1 MVMANKWSGDRGTEK
16 KGNVSS
22 HAFLRINSGCNA
34 RCNADISALSK
45 LDFNPLPPALKTIL
59 GVAQTYWPLNYKGN
73 LTETDNKIP
82 NL

>member
-1 MVMANKWSGDRGTEK
+1 MLSFALTHSRHSP
-16 KGNVSS
+16 VS
-22 HAFLRINSGCNA
+22 RA
-34 RCNADISALSK
+34 RCNADIPALGK
-45 LDFNPLPPALKTIL
+45 LEFNPLPPALKRTIL

>member
-1 MVMANKWSGDRGTEK
+1 MGTGK

-22 HAFLRINSGCNA
+22 HAFLRINSGTPPLPPAPSA
-34 RCNADISALSK
+34 RCNADIRALSK